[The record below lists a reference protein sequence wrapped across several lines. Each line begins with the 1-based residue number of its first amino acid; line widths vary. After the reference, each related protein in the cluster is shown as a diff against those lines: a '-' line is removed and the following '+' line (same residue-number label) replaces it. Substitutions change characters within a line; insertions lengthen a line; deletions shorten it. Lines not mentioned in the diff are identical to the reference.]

1 MSSFRGKNI
10 LVTGGANGIGRL
22 LSLKSLKEGAK
33 NVVVWDIDEHSLEQI
48 SRECEKEGWSC
59 HTYPIDLS
67 NTGDIDA
74 TARRVIQEV
83 GNIDILFNNAGVVV
97 GKAFLN
103 QSKEDIHKTVSIN
116 IEAVMLTAKAFL
128 PEMVAQGSGHIINI
142 SSASA
147 LMGNPNMSVYAAS
160 KWAVAGWSESL
171 RLEMERAQNG
181 VRVTTVQPSYI
192 NTGMFE
198 GVRAPLLTPFLDPD
212 EITDKIIK
220 AVKKNKIIL
229 REPFMVKITPF
240 LKGILPARLFDLLAG
255 KFFRVYSSMNRF
267 TGRSRDE

>member
-1 MSSFRGKNI
+1 MSSFKDKNI

-22 LSLKSLKEGAK
+22 LSLKSLKEGA
-33 NVVVWDIDEHSLEQI
+33 NNLVVWDINEESMRQLAV
-48 SRECEKEGWSC
+48 ECKQEGWNC
-59 HTYPIDLS
+59 HTYKVDLFNS
-67 NTGDIDA
+67 IEIEKAAGQ
-74 TARRVIQEV
+74 VKQEV
-83 GNIDILFNNAGVVV
+83 GPIDILFNNAGIVV

-103 QSKEDIHKTVSIN
+103 QSPEEIRKTLAVN
-116 IEAVMLTAKAFL
+116 VEAVMLTARVFL
-128 PEMVAQGSGHIINI
+128 PEMVNRKSGHIINI

-160 KWAVAGWSESL
+160 KWAVTGWSESL
-171 RLEMERAQNG
+171 RLEMERTESN

-198 GVRAPLLTPFLDPD
+198 GVRAPLFTPFLDPD
-212 EITDKIIK
+212 DITDKIIK

-240 LKGILPARLFDLLAG
+240 LKGLLPARVFDLLAG

-267 TGRSRDE
+267 TGRKKDA